1 MDARNKKR
9 TSIIVLVGVTLAAML
24 AISACVMP
32 SSPTDPDIDPVE
44 QAMQTLQAQA
54 TQDYYATLISQLT
67 PQPTEV
73 LPSITPEVNPTNI
86 NQIPLVTNEAPT
98 EVPT

>member
-9 TSIIVLVGVTLAAML
+9 TSIIVLVGVALAAML

-54 TQDYYATLISQLT
+54 TQDYYATLVSQLT
-67 PQPTEV
+67 LSQLKSCPR
-73 LPSITPEVNPTNI
+73 LLRKSIPPI
-86 NQIPLVTNEAPT
+86 SIRSR
-98 EVPT
+98 